1 MRSGKDLSEKITFEL
16 RSEEKELYK
25 YVGQKAF
32 QREGR
37 ASAKALRQKPTWAYS
52 KANRGERGRK
62 EEDEV

>member
-37 ASAKALRQKPTWAYS
+37 ASGEKG
-52 KANRGERGRK
+52 GERRK
-62 EEDEV
+62 MRYE